1 MKAAYFDCIS
11 GAAGDMI
18 IGALLDAGLQFDDLE
33 VEIVKLGLSGYKL
46 SSEKVTRNHISATKF
61 NVEVTENQ
69 PPRNLDD
76 IVKIITESNLD
87 DDVKTKSISIFN
99 RLAKAEAKVHGQPI
113 EKVHFHEV
121 GAVDAIID
129 ICGTVAALKLLEIG
143 KIYSSILPLGTGTV
157 ETDHGLMPVP
167 APATAELV
175 KEIPV
180 KITAT
185 EAELTTPTGAA
196 ILTTLAEFTDSG
208 IIQFKDTGYGA
219 GSRDLPGLPNVIRV
233 MISDTESEFDHDT
246 IKILETNLDRV
257 TPEISGALLDELMS
271 AGALDVFISPILMK
285 KNRSGHLL
293 TVLCR
298 PDKMKELAKIIF
310 ARGMTLGIRVET
322 KSRIKLVRRETTVS
336 TSAGEIGVKIA
347 TLDGRDIIF
356 PEFDDMMMAM
366 KNTDTSYEDVYH
378 EIKKALGKES

>member
-1 MKAAYFDCIS
+1 VKIAYFDCIS

-18 IGALLDAGLQFDDLE
+18 IGALLDAGLPFDKFE
-33 VEIVKLGLSGYKL
+33 SEIAKLNLSGYELK
-46 SSEKVTRNHISATKF
+46 SERVTKNYIAGTKF
-61 NVEVTENQ
+61 TVELIEKQPYRKPKEIIEIIENSG
-69 PPRNLDD
+69 LDKD
-76 IVKIITESNLD
+76 IKL
-87 DDVKTKSISIFN
+87 KSIEIFN
-99 RLAKAEAKVHGQPI
+99 RLAEAEATAHGEPL

-143 KIYSSILPLGTGTV
+143 RIYSSILPLGTGTV

-180 KITAT
+180 RITT
-185 EAELTTPTGAA
+185 MEAELTTPTGAA
-196 ILTTLAEFTDSG
+196 ILTTLAKFTDPG

-219 GSRDLPGLPNVIRV
+219 GSRDMPGLPNVIRV
-233 MISDTESEFDHDT
+233 MITDTEFKFDHDM

-271 AGALDVFISPILMK
+271 AGALDVFITPVLMK

-293 TVLCR
+293 TVLCQA
-298 PDKMKELAKIIF
+298 DKMNKLAKIIF
-310 ARGMTLGIRVET
+310 GLGMTLGIRVESR
-322 KSRIKLVRRETTVS
+322 SRIKLDRRQVTVS
-336 TSAGEIGVKIA
+336 TSSGEIGVKIA

-356 PEFDDMMMAM
+356 PEFEDMIAAM
-366 KNTDTSYEDVYH
+366 KRTSRSYEDIYF
-378 EIKKALGKES
+378 EIMEKLGKES

>member
-1 MKAAYFDCIS
+1 MKIAYFDCIS

-18 IGALLDAGLQFDDLE
+18 IGALLDAGLPFDKFE
-33 VEIVKLGLSGYKL
+33 SEIAKLNLSGYELK
-46 SSEKVTRNHISATKF
+46 SERVTKNHIAGTKF
-61 NVEVTENQ
+61 TVELIEKQPYRKPKEIIEIIENSG
-69 PPRNLDD
+69 LDKD
-76 IVKIITESNLD
+76 IKL
-87 DDVKTKSISIFN
+87 KSIEIFN
-99 RLAKAEAKVHGQPI
+99 RLAEAEAAAHGEPL

-129 ICGTVAALKLLEIG
+129 ICGAVAALKLLEIE

-180 KITAT
+180 KMTAM

-196 ILTTLAEFTDSG
+196 ILTTLAEFTDPG

-219 GSRDLPGLPNVIRV
+219 GSRDLLGLPNVIRV
-233 MISDTESEFDHDT
+233 MITDTEFEFDHDA

-271 AGALDVFISPILMK
+271 AGALDVFITPVLMK

-293 TVLCR
+293 TVLCQ
-298 PDKMKELAKIIF
+298 PDKLNKLAKIIF
-310 ARGMTLGIRVET
+310 ALGMTLGIRVET
-322 KSRIKLVRRETTVS
+322 RSRIKLDRKEVTVS
-336 TSAGEIGVKIA
+336 IPSGEIGVKIA
-347 TLDGRDIIF
+347 TLDGRDIIL
-356 PEFDDMMMAM
+356 PEFDDMIVAM
-366 KNTDTSYEDVYH
+366 KKNNRSYEDIYS
-378 EIKKALGKES
+378 EIKETLRKES

>member
-1 MKAAYFDCIS
+1 MKVAYFDCIS

-18 IGALLDAGLQFDDLE
+18 IGALLDAGLPFDKFE
-33 VEIVKLGLSGYKL
+33 SEIAKLNLSGYELK
-46 SSEKVTRNHISATKF
+46 SERVTRNHIAGTKF
-61 NVEVTENQ
+61 TVELIEKQPYRKPKEIIEIIENSG
-69 PPRNLDD
+69 LDKD
-76 IVKIITESNLD
+76 IKL
-87 DDVKTKSISIFN
+87 KSIEIFN
-99 RLAKAEAKVHGQPI
+99 RLAEAEATAHGEPL

-143 KIYSSILPLGTGTV
+143 KVYSSILPLGTGTL

-175 KEIPV
+175 KDIPV
-180 KITAT
+180 RITT
-185 EAELTTPTGAA
+185 VEAELTTPTGAA
-196 ILTTLAEFTDSG
+196 ILTTLAEFTDPG

-219 GSRDLPGLPNVIRV
+219 GSRDMPGLPNVMRV
-233 MISDTESEFDHDT
+233 MITDTESEFDHDM

-271 AGALDVFISPILMK
+271 AGALDVFITPVFMK

-293 TVLCR
+293 TVLCQA
-298 PDKMKELAKIIF
+298 DKVNKLTKIIF
-310 ARGMTLGIRVET
+310 GLGMTLGIRVESR
-322 KSRIKLVRRETTVS
+322 SRIKLDRREVTVS
-336 TSAGEIGVKIA
+336 TSSGEIGVKIA

-356 PEFDDMMMAM
+356 PEFEDMITAM
-366 KNTDTSYEDVYH
+366 KNTNRGYEDVYF
-378 EIKKALGKES
+378 EIMEKLGKE